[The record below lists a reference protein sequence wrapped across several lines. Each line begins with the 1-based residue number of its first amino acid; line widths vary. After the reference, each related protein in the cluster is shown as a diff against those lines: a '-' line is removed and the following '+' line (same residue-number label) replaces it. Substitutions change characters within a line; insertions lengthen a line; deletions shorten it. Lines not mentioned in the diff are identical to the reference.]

1 MKPASRT
8 KLLRVAGLPA
18 VKALFATAP
27 QRVERLF
34 FDPRLSQM
42 SALACVSCH
51 NPSFGWEDGR
61 SFGIGHKMQVLGRSA
76 PTVQNVAWGV
86 EYFWDGRAPT
96 LEQQSVGPIQNP
108 KEMAMDMG
116 PLTERLRTIPGY
128 RARFSEV
135 FPDQGITP
143 ENIGRAIAT
152 FQRTVVSGPSP
163 FDAWI
168 AGDEKAISDSAKHG
182 FELFNGK
189 GDCAGCHSS
198 WRFTDDGYHDIGLAS
213 TDVGRAKIVPGIPA
227 LMHAFKTDA
236 GTNVLLT
243 LDLGD
248 ATELA
253 LPKDIQRHPVRGTF
267 EHVDLVLVRR
277 GEKVTVDVPVTVIG
291 EAHPDAIVD
300 VQSNTVSVT
309 APATSIPDSIEVT
322 IAGLEPGSSITAG
335 QLALPRGVAL
345 DIDAE
350 AVVVQVL
357 LKPTA
362 AQHEAEIGEGEG
374 EAAESAAE

>member
-1 MKPASRT
+1 MSTAMSEVRIAAEPRT
-8 KLLRVAGLPA
+8 ESGKGGARRTRRAGKVPA
-18 VKALFATAP
+18 VLYGHGQPPRHVALSH
-27 QRVERLF
+27 RE
-34 FDPRLSQM
+34 
-42 SALACVSCH
+42 
-51 NPSFGWEDGR
+51 
-61 SFGIGHKMQVLGRSA
+61 
-76 PTVQNVAWGV
+76 
-86 EYFWDGRAPT
+86 
-96 LEQQSVGPIQNP
+96 
-108 KEMAMDMG
+108 
-116 PLTERLRTIPGY
+116 
-128 RARFSEV
+128 
-135 FPDQGITP
+135 
-143 ENIGRAIAT
+143 
-152 FQRTVVSGPSP
+152 
-163 FDAWI
+163 
-168 AGDEKAISDSAKHG
+168 
-182 FELFNGK
+182 
-189 GDCAGCHSS
+189 
-198 WRFTDDGYHDIGLAS
+198 
-213 TDVGRAKIVPGIPA
+213 

-253 LPKDIQRHPVRGTF
+253 LPKDIQRHPVRWTF

-277 GEKVTVDVPVTVIG
+277 GEKVNVDVPVTVIG